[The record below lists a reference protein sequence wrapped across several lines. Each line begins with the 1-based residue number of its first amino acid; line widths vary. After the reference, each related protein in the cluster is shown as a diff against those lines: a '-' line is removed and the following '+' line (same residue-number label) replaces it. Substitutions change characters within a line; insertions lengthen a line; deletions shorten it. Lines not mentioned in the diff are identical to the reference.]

1 MANFAELD
9 ELQAALAIRFR
20 QPELLDLAL
29 THRSCGQ
36 RNNERLEFLGD
47 SILNHVIAEWL
58 YHGFPDASEG
68 ELSRMRAALVRRE
81 TLAGVARELRLG
93 DWLRLG
99 PGELKSGGGR
109 RASILADTLE
119 AVVGALLLDAG
130 HLVTKE
136 RVLAWWGDRLRSVS
150 PEATAKDA
158 KTRLQEYL
166 QGQGLARPEYRLQHV
181 EGEDHRQEF
190 YVECVI
196 QDLSRT
202 YPGRGSSRRRAEQA
216 AAAAALE
223 AVDD

>member
-1 MANFAELD
+1 MAGTAELD
-9 ELQAALAIRFR
+9 GLQTALAIRFT

-58 YHGFPDASEG
+58 YQGFPDATEG

-81 TLAGVARELRLG
+81 TLASVARELGLG
-93 DWLRLG
+93 DWIRLG

-109 RASILADTLE
+109 RTSILADTLE
-119 AVVGALLLDAG
+119 AVVGAILLDAG
-130 HLVTKE
+130 PVVTKE
-136 RVLAWWGDRLRSVS
+136 HVLDWYGDRLRFVS
-150 PEATAKDA
+150 PEATSKDA
-158 KTRLQEYL
+158 KTRLQETL
-166 QGQGLARPEYRLQHV
+166 QGRGLALPEYRLQRV

-190 YVECVI
+190 HVDCVI
-196 QDLSRT
+196 EALSQAF
-202 YPGRGSSRRRAEQA
+202 PGRGSSRRRAEQA

-223 AVDD
+223 ALDA